1 MIKTNFKMSVE
12 PHRTMA
18 YNPDIRWRMVY
29 QRVVLDLPFRTIS
42 QNLCV
47 DVSTVRRT
55 VTLFINTNS
64 VDKQLIMEINEE
76 YSLGLTNF

>member
-1 MIKTNFKMSVE
+1 
-12 PHRTMA
+12 MA